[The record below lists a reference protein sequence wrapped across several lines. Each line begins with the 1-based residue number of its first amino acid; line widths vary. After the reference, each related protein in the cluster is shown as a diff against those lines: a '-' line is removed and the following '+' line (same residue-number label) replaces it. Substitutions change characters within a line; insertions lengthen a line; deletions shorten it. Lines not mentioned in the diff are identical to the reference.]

1 MGQLLIW
8 PHYYIRFFHN
18 VTVLGHCRNCICTKL
33 FVVSYQSIYSLQAPI
48 QKWVMKCSCLSGCL
62 KHNVLYLTIWQRK
75 IPPHTRSNTQNT
87 TKKDYILNYICSFF
101 SGEKGIPNCRE
112 NMDTLTSSMNMEFA
126 CIITLR
132 VFVYYVC
139 WHDSLGFVINYCPT
153 SDWAMPCPSI
163 RWWISQ

>member
-1 MGQLLIW
+1 MHQTFRSFMPVNL
-8 PHYYIRFFHN
+8 FF
-18 VTVLGHCRNCICTKL
+18 TD
-33 FVVSYQSIYSLQAPI
+33 QS
-48 QKWVMKCSCLSGCL
+48 KNEWW
-62 KHNVLYLTIWQRK
+62 NVLVSVDVLSTMSFILTIWQRK
-75 IPPHTRSNTQNT
+75 IPPHTWSNTQNT

-101 SGEKGIPNCRE
+101 SGEKGIPNCTE